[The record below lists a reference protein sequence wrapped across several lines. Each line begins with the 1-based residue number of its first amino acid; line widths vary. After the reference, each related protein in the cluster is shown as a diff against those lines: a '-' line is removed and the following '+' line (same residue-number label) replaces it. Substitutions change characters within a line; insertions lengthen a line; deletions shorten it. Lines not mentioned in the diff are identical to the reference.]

1 MSSNWQNDLTSGIQK
16 FERMIEDA
24 KVKIGNNPE
33 VRRSYQEVLEA
44 IANARENISR
54 FVATFNKEYR

>member
-24 KVKIGNNPE
+24 KAKIGNNPE